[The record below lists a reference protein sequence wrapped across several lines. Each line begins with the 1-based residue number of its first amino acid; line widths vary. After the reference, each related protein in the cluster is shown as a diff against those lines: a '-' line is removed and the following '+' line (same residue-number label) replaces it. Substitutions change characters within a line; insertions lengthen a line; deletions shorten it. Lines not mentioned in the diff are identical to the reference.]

1 LEQAERAN
9 RNLRQLAAGIAGLLG
24 IALGSGGVFALAEA
38 VSNSK
43 DKAPAIAATGE
54 KAEAITATGEKAQV
68 VAGAVE
74 MAQNLPFDTASAL
87 LNASIGI
94 AAVLIVLSV
103 VLALLLWQA
112 FGIRRLAEDQA
123 DEHLER
129 LIEAKAD
136 YFLPAHK

>member
-43 DKAPAIAATGE
+43 DKAPAIA
-54 KAEAITATGEKAQV
+54 ATGEKAQV

-123 DEHLER
+123 DEHLEK